1 MERLKLA
8 QGDCFSLLNEIP
20 EGSVDMVLCDP
31 PYGITRNKWDE
42 ALDWQVFW
50 KQLYRVCKPNA
61 AILLF
66 SSSKFSYDL
75 VATNR
80 KDFRYKFIWVKTRG
94 TGFLN
99 ANRMPIKTFE
109 EINVF
114 YRTLPTFNPVKS
126 FGHKPYVAKRYAQR
140 RAMYDS
146 MRENITEVEDGSR
159 YPTDVLYF
167 ASIGRGKGLDK
178 HPNEKPVD
186 LLEQLIRFYTNKGDV
201 VLDPTM
207 GSGSTGEAALNLER
221 NFIGFEREAKY
232 YEAAAARLGY

>member
-1 MERLKLA
+1 MNPNMQLK
-8 QGDCFSLLNEIP
+8 QGDCLELMKEIP
-20 EGSVDMVLCDP
+20 DGSVDLVLCDP
-31 PYGITRNKWDE
+31 PYGITRNKWDDALQWE
-42 ALDWQVFW
+42 AFW
-50 KQLYRVCKPNA
+50 RELYRVSKHNA

-75 VATNR
+75 VSTNR
-80 KDFRYKFIWVKTRG
+80 KDFRYKYIWIKSRG

-114 YRTLPTFNPVKS
+114 YRTLPTFNPIKTY
-126 FGHKPYVAKRYAQR
+126 GHKPYLAKRGFLK
-140 RAMYDS
+140 RAMYD
-146 MRENITEVEDGSR
+146 NIGDAETDALDGSR

-167 ASIGRGKGLDK
+167 NVANKYK

-186 LLEQLIRFYTNKGDV
+186 LLEHLILSYTNKGEV

-207 GSGSTGEAALNLER
+207 GSGSCGEAALTLER
-221 NFIGFEREAKY
+221 KFIGYELDSEYFKIAKQ
-232 YEAAAARLGY
+232 RLGA